1 MKLSAQSYSSIL
13 GALKKALGRYQSDTD
28 ALFVTDIHLQPLS
41 ESGELVVYDDDE
53 QVLARTTVLD
63 WVDCVAEDFY
73 ASVELHLK
81 QALEE
86 LRKEGTLDR
95 LGIMK
100 PYSFVLID
108 DDKETVADLLLMD
121 DEETMLLNDE
131 LLKGLDEE
139 LDAFLK
145 ELLEK

>member
-28 ALFVTDIHLQPLS
+28 AHFVTDIHLQPLS

-53 QVLARTTVLD
+53 QVLARTVVHD
-63 WVDCVAEDFY
+63 WVDCVVEDFY
-73 ASVELHLK
+73 ASVEQHLK

-121 DEETMLLNDE
+121 EEETMLLSDE

-139 LDAFLK
+139 LNAFLK
-145 ELLEK
+145 DLLEK

>member
-13 GALKKALGRYQSDTD
+13 GALKKALGRYQSDKD
-28 ALFVTDIHLQPLS
+28 AHFVTDIHLQPLS

-53 QVLARTTVLD
+53 QVLARTTVQ
-63 WVDCVAEDFY
+63 DCVAEDFY

>member
-1 MKLSAQSYSSIL
+1 MEIIKDKSFFMD
-13 GALKKALGRYQSDTD
+13 KQSDKD

-53 QVLARTTVLD
+53 QVLARTTVQD

>member
-13 GALKKALGRYQSDTD
+13 VALKKALGRYQSDKD
-28 ALFVTDIHLQPLS
+28 AHFVTDIHLQPLS

-53 QVLARTTVLD
+53 QVLARTTVQD